1 VLIKLLPL
9 FSLNLDV
16 KKKGAYLLILFYL
29 LATTE
34 LNQLLKL
41 PLLVG
46 HYLEHQT
53 NTENLSIYQFLYIHY
68 ANGNVK
74 DADYEKDMKLPF
86 KANNNFLLQTNVIS
100 PPSIFIVTPNKN
112 LSKIIQKKFFYTNDR
127 LITSAYL
134 SNIWQPP
141 KTTC

>member
-1 VLIKLLPL
+1 
-9 FSLNLDV
+9 V
-16 KKKGAYLLILFYL
+16 KYKSAYLLIAFYL

-41 PLLVG
+41 PILVG
-46 HYLEHQT
+46 HFLEHRAE
-53 NTENLSIYQFLYIHY
+53 TEKLTIYQFLYIHY
-68 ANGNVK
+68 AEGDVK

-100 PPSIFIVTPNKN
+100 PPSIFSVTPNKN

-134 SNIWQPP
+134 CNIWQPP
-141 KTTC
+141 KTS